1 MTVDGGPMREV
12 AAEKR
17 SAVDRQ
23 QSKALHSGGKAVAE
37 SAAQW
42 RAQREISLSITQN
55 KERH

>member
-23 QSKALHSGGKAVAE
+23 QSKALHSGGKAVAAVAE
-37 SAAQW
+37 AA
-42 RAQREISLSITQN
+42 ITV
-55 KERH
+55 EAR